1 MVIMPVSMRARQYY
15 KMSGRCVDVRRS
27 REKRSKMKKGRT
39 FLMTGSIMFLV
50 MCVFLCW
57 VSRHPT
63 ATWPVKFLPA
73 KVFYSAY
80 LVIMCACFVVYFIKT
95 IKKMRIILVI
105 GSIMFLIM
113 SILLS
118 WLWGYSGVI
127 WLLCLSYF
135 FVMSVCL
142 ILYSVKKMKESK
154 KDKK

>member
-1 MVIMPVSMRARQYY
+1 
-15 KMSGRCVDVRRS
+15 
-27 REKRSKMKKGRT
+27 MKKGRT